1 MKYLIGM
8 APPIVEVRSFSDISA
23 QSSCHHAGGRF
34 ERDIAWVDW
43 KSGRYESAMP
53 RSSGKT
59 PQIRWTLCCKMH
71 QTHWYRSLLSGMIGK
86 AAPTAQ
92 PWWTTH
98 SSPGLSGR
106 PDRLIRLNCRIVG
119 MTAAVC

>member
-1 MKYLIGM
+1 M
-8 APPIVEVRSFSDISA
+8 PVRIDTLQAVQEPA

-34 ERDIAWVDW
+34 AHDLAWVDW
-43 KSGRYESAMP
+43 KSGHCEDPVS

-71 QTHWYRSLLSGMIGK
+71 QTHWYRPLPSGMI
-86 AAPTAQ
+86 AEATPTAQ
-92 PWWTTH
+92 PRWTTH
-98 SSPGLSGR
+98 SSRGLSGR

-119 MTAAVC
+119 MTAPVY